1 MKNPGWVEIMLVV
14 DTTVWVD
21 YFNGQMNPETE
32 YLDHALSEEL
42 VLVGDLI
49 LAEILQG
56 FRSDK
61 DFRQAQAALAKFEQV
76 EMVNLKR
83 AQQSTQ
89 NYRTLRKL
97 DVTVRKTIDCL
108 IATFCIAE
116 NHTLLHRDADFD
128 AFEQH
133 LGLQV
138 VHVGDSAD
146 R

>member
-1 MKNPGWVEIMLVV
+1 MGIWKNPGWAAIMLVV

-21 YFNGQMNPETE
+21 YFNGQVNPETE

-56 FRSDK
+56 FRSDH
-61 DFRQAQAALAKFEQV
+61 DFQEARAALAKFEQV

-83 AQQSTQ
+83 AQQSAQ

-97 DVTVRKTIDCL
+97 GVTVRKTIDCL
-108 IATFCIAE
+108 IATFCITE

-138 VHVGDSAD
+138 IHV
-146 R
+146 RNK

>member
-1 MKNPGWVEIMLVV
+1 MLVV

-21 YFNGQMNPETE
+21 YFNGQINPETD
-32 YLDHALSEEL
+32 YLDQALSEEL

-56 FRSDK
+56 FRSDN
-61 DFRQAQAALAKFEQV
+61 DFQQAQAALAKFEQV
-76 EMVNLKR
+76 EMVNLQR
-83 AQQSTQ
+83 AQQSAQ
-89 NYRTLRKL
+89 NYRTLRKMG
-97 DVTVRKTIDCL
+97 VTVRKTIDCL

-116 NHTLLHRDADFD
+116 NHILLHRDADFD

-138 VHVGDSAD
+138 VHAGNK
-146 R
+146 